1 MTLIELLRRL
11 EARLGGHQMPLNPA
25 AKDIKTVFES
35 IPLHQ
40 DFMKRLVQSIYTG
53 NGCKRLSDP
62 VDREITFE
70 ALAPLRLE
78 VLRCARTDV
87 DLYRLIDDVCIALD
101 EIFGRTAPIAVGPK
115 VALRAQI
122 IHLAPFRRRRLKSL
136 A

>member
-1 MTLIELLRRL
+1 MTLLDLLKRL

-25 AKDIKTVFES
+25 ARDIKTVFDS

-40 DFMKRLVQSIYTG
+40 DFMKRLVQAIYTG
-53 NGCKRLSDP
+53 NGCKRLNDP
-62 VDREITFE
+62 VDREPTFE

-87 DLYRLIDDVCIALD
+87 DLYRLIDDVCVALD
-101 EIFGRTAPIAVGPK
+101 EIFGRVARAPVAVK
-115 VALRAQI
+115 VTPAQV